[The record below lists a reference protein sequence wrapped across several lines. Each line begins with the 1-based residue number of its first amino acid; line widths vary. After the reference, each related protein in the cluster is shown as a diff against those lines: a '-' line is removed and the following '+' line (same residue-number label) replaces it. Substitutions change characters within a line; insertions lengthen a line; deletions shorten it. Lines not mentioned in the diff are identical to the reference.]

1 MPFKCSVA
9 LQLLLIPAIVGCQ
22 STLPTQPATAGSS
35 QDVARNS
42 PAQTQTAQVKTNQGV
57 IHAGFDQ
64 RELPFTRSKDDPG
77 EQKTLTLTVFE
88 EIALQNNPALVVAA
102 AQMATARGKQIQAGK
117 YPNPIVGYHATEIG
131 NLGTAGQQG
140 GFVRQRFMTG
150 GKLWLDQ
157 EISGKELDRA
167 HFHFHAQEQR
177 VLSDVRVRFFNALVA
192 QRRLE
197 LLKELTHISAE
208 FVQATKKLL
217 QGRLVTEND
226 LLQAKIKSDESHIL
240 LDNAHN
246 EHTESWRRL
255 VAVVGMPTMPLTPLA
270 GTLDSDLPCFDWDSC
285 HAMVLGNNPDLHAA
299 RAQVERTNIAL
310 QRSKK
315 ELIPNFDLSVSV
327 RHHNVTE
334 SDVANIQLGIPIPIF
349 NQNQGNIWAAKAKR
363 IAACYEVKR
372 IELDLQD
379 RLAVAYRQYLNARQ
393 KVERYSQKMIPR
405 AEQALNLVRNGY
417 KTGQLKYQTLLTA
430 QETYLRVNLSHLTSL
445 QELWTASSIIEGQ
458 LLTGSLADR
467 R

>member
-1 MPFKCSVA
+1 MSQF
-9 LQLLLIPAIVGCQ
+9 LRLYYLL
-22 STLPTQPATAGSS
+22 
-35 QDVARNS
+35 
-42 PAQTQTAQVKTNQGV
+42 
-57 IHAGFDQ
+57 GF
-64 RELPFTRSKDDPG
+64 S
-77 EQKTLTLTVFE
+77 
-88 EIALQNNPALVVAA
+88 
-102 AQMATARGKQIQAGK
+102 
-117 YPNPIVGYHATEIG
+117 
-131 NLGTAGQQG
+131 
-140 GFVRQRFMTG
+140 
-150 GKLWLDQ
+150 
-157 EISGKELDRA
+157 
-167 HFHFHAQEQR
+167 
-177 VLSDVRVRFFNALVA
+177 
-192 QRRLE
+192 
-197 LLKELTHISAE
+197 LL
-208 FVQATKKLL
+208 
-217 QGRLVTEND
+217 
-226 LLQAKIKSDESHIL
+226 
-240 LDNAHN
+240 
-246 EHTESWRRL
+246 
-255 VAVVGMPTMPLTPLA
+255 
-270 GTLDSDLPCFDWDSC
+270 
-285 HAMVLGNNPDLHAA
+285 
-299 RAQVERTNIAL
+299 
-310 QRSKK
+310 
-315 ELIPNFDLSVSV
+315 LIPNFDLSVSV